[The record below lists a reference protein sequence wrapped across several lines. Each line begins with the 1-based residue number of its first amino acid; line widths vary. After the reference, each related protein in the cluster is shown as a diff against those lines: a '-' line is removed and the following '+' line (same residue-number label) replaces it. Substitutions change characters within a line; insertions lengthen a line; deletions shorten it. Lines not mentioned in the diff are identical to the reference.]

1 MTLTLPTKPS
11 LFSKRT
17 EYKPFWYPWAYEAF
31 VASEQM
37 HWLVREIPMTEDV
50 RTWRSVL
57 TDQERHLLTHI
68 FRFFTQADVDV
79 ASGYIDRYLPTFK
92 PTEVRMA
99 MASIAAREG
108 VHIQAYSTLIDE
120 LGIPEVEYS
129 AFLSYKEMVDKHEY
143 LFSRREGLSELE
155 HLALDIAVF
164 SAFGEGLQLF
174 SSFVMLLNFTRFG
187 KMTGMGQVVSWSIR
201 DETLHVEFM
210 VQVYHQLLAEHP
222 QLRTAEHSE
231 RVREVAARMVEL
243 EFAFIDLAY
252 ATGANHGLEAE
263 DVKQYMRFTADQRLG
278 QLGER
283 PLFGVDRN
291 PLGWVDA
298 IVFGKEHTNFFEN
311 RATDYSKG
319 AMTGTWDTAFD

>member
-1 MTLTLPTKPS
+1 MMIDNSPS
-11 LFSKRT
+11 LFSKRA

-37 HWLVREIPMTEDV
+37 HWLVREVPMTQDV
-50 RTWRSVL
+50 KTWRADL
-57 TDQERHLLTHI
+57 TDRERHLLTHI

-92 PTEVRMA
+92 PTEIRMA

-129 AFLSYKEMVDKHEY
+129 AFMGYKEMLDKHEY
-143 LFSRREGLSELE
+143 LFQRRDGLEG
-155 HLALDIAVF
+155 LALDIAVF

-174 SSFVMLLNFTRFG
+174 SSFIMLLNFTRFG

-201 DETLHVEFM
+201 DETLHVELM
-210 VQVYHQLLAEHP
+210 MKVYHQLLAEHP
-222 QLRTAEHSE
+222 RLRTAAHSE
-231 RVREVAARMVEL
+231 RIREIAQKMVEL

-252 ATGANHGLEAE
+252 EAGENQGLPAE
-263 DVKQYMRFTADQRLG
+263 DVKQYIRYTADQRLA

-283 PLFGVDRN
+283 ALFGVSKN

-319 AMTGTWDTAFD
+319 AVTGSWDDAFG

>member
-1 MTLTLPTKPS
+1 MMIDNSPS
-11 LFSKRT
+11 LFSKRA

-37 HWLVREIPMTEDV
+37 HWLVREVPMTQDV
-50 RTWRSVL
+50 KTWRADL
-57 TDQERHLLTHI
+57 TDRERHLLTHI

-92 PTEVRMA
+92 PTEIRMA

-129 AFLSYKEMVDKHEY
+129 AFMGYKEMLDKHEY
-143 LFSRREGLSELE
+143 LFQRRDGLEG
-155 HLALDIAVF
+155 LALDIAVF

-174 SSFVMLLNFTRFG
+174 SSFIMLLNFTRFG

-210 VQVYHQLLAEHP
+210 MKVYHQLLAEHP
-222 QLRTAEHSE
+222 RLRTAAHSE
-231 RVREVAARMVEL
+231 RIREIAQKMVEL

-252 ATGANHGLEAE
+252 ETGENQGLSAE
-263 DVKQYMRFTADQRLG
+263 DVKQYIRYTADQRLA

-283 PLFGVDRN
+283 ALFGVSKN

-319 AMTGTWDTAFD
+319 AVTGSWDDAFG

>member
-1 MTLTLPTKPS
+1 
-11 LFSKRT
+11 
-17 EYKPFWYPWAYEAF
+17 
-31 VASEQM
+31 M
-37 HWLVREIPMTEDV
+37 HWLVREVPMTEDV
-50 RTWRSVL
+50 KCWRATL
-57 TDQERHLLTHI
+57 TEPERHLLTHI

-92 PTEVRMA
+92 PAEVRMA

-129 AFLSYKEMVDKHEY
+129 AFMSYKEMVDKHEF
-143 LFSRREGLSELE
+143 LFQKREGLDDLE
-155 HLALDIAVF
+155 ALALDIAVF

-210 VQVYHQLLAEHP
+210 MRVYHQLLAEHP
-222 QLRTAEHSE
+222 RLKTAEHSE
-231 RVREVAARMVEL
+231 RVREIAGRMVEL

-252 ATGANHGLEAE
+252 ETGANSGLSAE
-263 DVKQYMRFTADQRLG
+263 DVKQYMRFTADQRLA

-283 PLFGVDRN
+283 PLFGVATN

-311 RATDYSKG
+311 RATDYSKA
-319 AMTGTWDTAFD
+319 AMTGTWDDAFG

>member
-1 MTLTLPTKPS
+1 MTLIPNPQPS
-11 LFSKRT
+11 LFSKRA

-37 HWLVREIPMTEDV
+37 HWLVREVPMTEDV
-50 RTWRSVL
+50 KDWRAVL
-57 TDQERHLLTHI
+57 TDEERHLLTHI

-92 PTEVRMA
+92 PVEVRMA

-129 AFLSYKEMVDKHEY
+129 AFMGYKEMVDKHEF
-143 LFSRREGLSELE
+143 LFQRRDGLEG
-155 HLALDIAVF
+155 LALDIAVF

-187 KMTGMGQVVSWSIR
+187 KMRGMGQVVSWSIR

-210 VQVYHQLLAEHP
+210 MRVYHQLLAEHP
-222 QLRTAEHSE
+222 HLRTAEHSE
-231 RVREVAARMVEL
+231 RIREVAQQMVEL

-252 ATGANHGLEAE
+252 ATGANQGLSAE
-263 DVKQYMRFTADQRLG
+263 DVKQYMRFTADQRLA

-283 PLFGVDRN
+283 PLFGVDKN
-291 PLGWVDA
+291 PLAWVDA

-319 AMTGTWDTAFD
+319 AMTGSWDDAFG